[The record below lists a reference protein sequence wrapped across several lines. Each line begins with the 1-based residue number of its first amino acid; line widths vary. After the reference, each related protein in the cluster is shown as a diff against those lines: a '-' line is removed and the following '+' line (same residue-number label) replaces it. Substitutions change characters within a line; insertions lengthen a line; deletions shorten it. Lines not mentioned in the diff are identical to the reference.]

1 MKEPSFKRALASYQA
16 AFRTAPA
23 GFIFSPGRLEILGNH
38 TDHNHG
44 LCLVAGCNLGIR
56 AAYGPAQ
63 DVSLESQGYGSL
75 AFALKD
81 FSPREGEKGSTMA
94 LTKGVLAFLRGQGFA
109 IGGFRAALNSDIFP
123 GAGVSSSAAYELF
136 VAEAMNVLY
145 NGGRIDRLTKAKA
158 GQYAENV
165 YFGKASGLLDQCGSS
180 FGGVQYLDFRDPK
193 NPLVEPLPFPE
204 WMPRILLVNPG
215 PGHQGLND
223 LYGELPRD
231 MRFVAEKVFGA
242 AFLGDVADGED
253 ALARL
258 KEPLEGIP
266 ERARLR
272 AIHFFRENERVKRMK
287 EAFSK
292 KDRREFLALERES
305 EYSQEH
311 FLRNVMIPGRYAG
324 SPLECVER
332 AKEAFP
338 GGAYR
343 VMGGGFAGS
352 VICFLEAGEVASFSK
367 KMASFYGGGAVAE
380 ASISRLGAHRVA

>member
-16 AFRTAPA
+16 AFGVSPT
-23 GFIFSPGRLEILGNH
+23 GFVFSPGRLEILGNH

-44 LCLVAGCNLGIR
+44 LCLVAGCGLGIH

-63 DVSLESQGYGSL
+63 DVSLDSQGYGRL
-75 AFALKD
+75 AFSLED
-81 FSPREGEKGSTMA
+81 LSPREEEKGSTTA
-94 LTKGVLAFLRGQGFA
+94 LTKGVLAFLKGHGFA

-136 VAEAMNVLY
+136 VAETINVLY
-145 NGGRIDRLTKAKA
+145 NGGNIDRLTKAKA
-158 GQYAENV
+158 GEYAENV

-180 FGGVQYLDFRDPK
+180 FGGVQYLDFHDPEK
-193 NPLVEPLPFPE
+193 PLVEPLPFPE

-215 PGHQGLND
+215 LGHQGLND

-231 MRFVAEKVFGA
+231 MRLVAEKVFGA
-242 AFLGDVADGED
+242 GFLGEVADGEA
-253 ALARL
+253 ALSRL
-258 KEPLEGIP
+258 KEPLDGIP

-292 KDRREFLALERES
+292 KDRPEFLALERES

-311 FLRNVMIPGRYAG
+311 FLRNVMVPGRYAG

-332 AKEAFP
+332 AKESFP
-338 GGAYR
+338 DGAYR

-352 VICFLEAGEVASFSK
+352 VICFLGDADVASFGK
-367 KMASFYGGGAVAE
+367 KMASFYGAGAVEE
-380 ASISRLGAHRVA
+380 APISRVGAHRVV